1 MRGQIHRILSRKILY
16 VFREVIKIME
26 TYAMPSFSQL
36 NGMAGNGERQLAA
49 IANSHLDALKALSK
63 SIFSEIEALQT
74 ESNMDRGNNS
84 LIDLTKEV
92 RLFEIGLIRTALI
105 RTSGRQRPAAKLL
118 GIKVTT
124 LHEKIKRYGLL
135 PLRESPG

>member
-1 MRGQIHRILSRKILY
+1 MEILPATAFS
-16 VFREVIKIME
+16 E
-26 TYAMPSFSQL
+26 T
-36 NGMAGNGERQLAA
+36 NGMAENWEPQSTA

-63 SIFSEIEALQT
+63 SIFCEIEALQI
-74 ESNMDRGNNS
+74 ESNLDRENNS
-84 LIDLTKEV
+84 LIDLTTEV

-124 LHEKIKRYGLL
+124 LHEKIKRYRLL
-135 PLRESPG
+135 PLHEVVD